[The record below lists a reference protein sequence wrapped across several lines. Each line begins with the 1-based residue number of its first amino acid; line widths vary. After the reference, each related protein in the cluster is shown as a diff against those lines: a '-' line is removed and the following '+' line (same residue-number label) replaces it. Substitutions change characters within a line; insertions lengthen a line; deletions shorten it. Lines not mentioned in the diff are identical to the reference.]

1 MDATTPIPAGEGP
14 VRWVSP
20 AWLAGHLNDDL
31 LILDCQ
37 PNIHEYISGHVPGAV
52 YLNENVWRAHEGTCP
67 GRWINREAAM
77 WILRQVGLQADV
89 PVVVYTGSGTLTGC
103 TSHIGDG
110 LEQTMVA
117 YSLARFGHG
126 DIRILDGG
134 LDAWRQGGHPVTSEH
149 GTARESE
156 YEPRVRNNLFL
167 DYDEFVDLKD
177 RDDVVVL
184 DARPPAVYRG
194 QGPWPKPGHIP
205 GAVNLPWKGLMS
217 EENPRQLRPLPE
229 IRAATGVVGATS
241 EKTIV
246 CSCGT
251 GREATNEFLIFHYLL
266 GYPKVRLYEGSF
278 TEWIGRP
285 ENPTVTGPD
294 PR

>member
-1 MDATTPIPAGEGP
+1 MEPTAPVPAGESL
-14 VRWVSP
+14 VHWVSP
-20 AWLAGHLNDDL
+20 AWLADHHADEL
-31 LILDCQ
+31 LIIDCQ
-37 PNIHEYISGHVPGAV
+37 PNIHEYISGHIPGSV
-52 YLNENVWRAHEGTCP
+52 YLNENIWRVHEGTCP

-77 WILRQVGLQADV
+77 WLLRQVGLEADV
-89 PVVVYTGSGTLTGC
+89 PVVVYTGSGVLTGC
-103 TSHIGDG
+103 TSYIGDG

-134 LDAWRQGGHPVTSEH
+134 FDAWRQEGHTISREY
-149 GTARESE
+149 GTTRESE
-156 YEPRVRNNLFL
+156 FETRVRTNLYL
-167 DYDEFVDLKD
+167 DYDEFLEHKD
-177 RDDVVVL
+177 RPDVVVL
-184 DARPPAVYRG
+184 DARPPDVYRG

-205 GAVNLPWKGLMS
+205 GAISLPWKGLMRA
-217 EENPRQLRPLPE
+217 ENTRQLKPIAE
-229 IRAATGVVGATS
+229 IRAAAEAVGATPD
-241 EKTIV
+241 KTII

-278 TEWIGRP
+278 TEWINRP
-285 ENPTVTGPD
+285 ANPTVTGSS